1 MLKQKENYISCS
13 VEGIW
18 MGNQWDFFGVVIY
31 FLPYSD
37 IRVTRDK
44 VVKRTSFLSFMDCW
58 SIGLRKKKY
67 VLCSAFSSILCLVLC
82 FARVVC
88 HLIHFCEE
96 TVTAKGLD
104 VAITMYSV
112 SFRHAKDNGDG
123 GTVEMAEQEAYRG
136 GQEIGSTSR
145 NKSSWSSQREILS
158 HGLKDSRNSSGV
170 LERNLELASPKYP
183 LKAIYQRCY
192 QHYTDAHQERWQIL
206 QMLEQI
212 AISYLFQTYPQGKVY
227 Y

>member
-1 MLKQKENYISCS
+1 MSQTS

-18 MGNQWDFFGVVIY
+18 MGNQWDFFGIVIY

-58 SIGLRKKKY
+58 SIDLRKKMY
-67 VLCSAFSSILCLVLC
+67 VLCSAFSSILCFVLC

-104 VAITMYSV
+104 VVITMYSV

-123 GTVEMAEQEAYRG
+123 GTVEMVEQEAYRG

-145 NKSSWSSQREILS
+145 NKSSWSSQKEILS

-170 LERNLELASPKYP
+170 LERNLELASPKYL
-183 LKAIYQRCY
+183 LKGIYQRCY
-192 QHYTDAHQERWQIL
+192 QHYTDAHQERWQIS

>member
-1 MLKQKENYISCS
+1 MSQTS

-18 MGNQWDFFGVVIY
+18 MGNQWDFFGIVIY

-44 VVKRTSFLSFMDCW
+44 MVKRTSFLSFMDCW
-58 SIGLRKKKY
+58 SIDLRKKMY
-67 VLCSAFSSILCLVLC
+67 VLCSAFSSILCFVLC

-104 VAITMYSV
+104 VVITMYSV

-123 GTVEMAEQEAYRG
+123 GTVEMVEQEAYRG

-145 NKSSWSSQREILS
+145 NKSSWSSQKEILS

-170 LERNLELASPKYP
+170 LERNLELASPKYL
-183 LKAIYQRCY
+183 LKGIYQRSSESKWKWKNY
-192 QHYTDAHQERWQIL
+192 RERETPL
-206 QMLEQI
+206 PCLYI
-212 AISYLFQTYPQGKVY
+212 ASFLA
-227 Y
+227 

>member
-1 MLKQKENYISCS
+1 MRLLWGCDIFSAL
-13 VEGIW
+13 
-18 MGNQWDFFGVVIY
+18 QWHKSNTWQSGEAHLFLVVY
-31 FLPYSD
+31 
-37 IRVTRDK
+37 
-44 VVKRTSFLSFMDCW
+44 
-58 SIGLRKKKY
+58 GLLVNRFKKKKKY

-104 VAITMYSV
+104 VVITMYSV

-123 GTVEMAEQEAYRG
+123 GTVEMAEQEAYWG

-192 QHYTDAHQERWQIL
+192 QHYTDAHQERWQIF